1 MTRKTVRGGQKK
13 VLVKSRKKRTKS
25 SAQWLERQLN
35 DPYVAAAKAQGWRS
49 RAAFKLLEMD
59 EELKI
64 LKSGQKVVD
73 LGSAPGG
80 WLQVLV
86 QKIKPESSGGRI
98 VGIDYLAMDP
108 VPGTRILE
116 LDFTDDTAPQKLQK
130 ALGAR
135 ADIVLSDMA
144 APTTGHHQTDHLQIM
159 GLVEMAYDFAC
170 QVLVPG
176 GVFLA
181 KVFQGGAERD
191 LLARLKKDFTK
202 VKHIKP
208 PASRKESSEMY
219 VVALGFRG

>member
-1 MTRKTVRGGQKK
+1 MAKKIRGRQKK
-13 VLVKSRKKRTKS
+13 VAVKSRKKRTKS
-25 SAQWLERQLN
+25 SAAWLERQLN
-35 DPYVAAAKAQGWRS
+35 DPYVAAAKVQGWRS

-64 LKSGQKVVD
+64 LKPGQKIVD

-86 QKIKPESSGGRI
+86 GKVKPETTGGRI
-98 VGIDYLAMDP
+98 VGIDYLKMDP
-108 VPGTRILE
+108 VPGTKILE
-116 LDFTDDTAPQKLQK
+116 MDFTDDAAPEKLQK
-130 ALGAR
+130 ALGAK

-144 APTTGHHQTDHLQIM
+144 APTTGHHQTDHLNIM
-159 GLVEMAYDFAC
+159 GLVEIAYDFAK
-170 QVLVPG
+170 QVLKPD

-181 KVFQGGAERD
+181 KVFQGGTEKE
-191 LLARLKKDFTK
+191 LLAMLKKDFIK

-219 VVALGFRG
+219 VVGLGFRG